1 MKNIYLTFL
10 LIASTCL
17 FIGCGEDDP
26 VVVAGCMDNAA
37 CNYNENATED
47 DGSCQLPSASGLE
60 LISDDDIVVTGP
72 MVPANPDFDPQA
84 IEGITPNYD
93 VVSNRYY
100 YASNENELTSYI
112 QIRNAS
118 CMDMTL
124 SVSQELIEFEPGQE
138 SYQIKF
144 CIGDPDTG
152 MCYDWGKNNSEP
164 EHAVT
169 LASFEEGNVVQGYL
183 RARIAGTYVVKYTIT
198 SCCSEEL
205 EVEVTYI
212 VE

>member
-47 DGSCQLPSASGLE
+47 DGSCQVPSASGLE
-60 LISDDDIVVTGP
+60 LVSVDDTVTGP
-72 MVPANPDFDPQA
+72 MVPENPDWSPQA
-84 IEGITPNYD
+84 MAGSPNAD
-93 VVSNRYY
+93 RYY
-100 YASNENELTSYI
+100 YATNENELTSYI

-124 SVSQELIEFEPGQE
+124 GVSQELIETNGIQE
-138 SYQIKF
+138 SNEIKF

-152 MCYDWGKNNSEP
+152 MCYSWGKPDSDP

-169 LASFEEGNVVQGYL
+169 LASFEEGDVVQGYL

-198 SCCSEEL
+198 SCCSEAL

-212 VE
+212 VEE